1 MAAHLRSVKES
12 DKAPKARETHTVTTA
27 AKDGDRLD
35 LLTAMRD
42 RIATAVEDSETPARD
57 LAALTRRLLEI
68 AKEIDVLEAA
78 ARKALEDGRH
88 TKDERFDAS
97 AV

>member
-1 MAAHLRSVKES
+1 MAADLRVVKPGA
-12 DKAPKARETHTVTTA
+12 KAPGRKTYTTVTAA

-35 LLTAMRD
+35 LLLTTRD
-42 RIATAVEDSETPARD
+42 RIAIAVEDVDTPARD

-68 AKEIDVLEAA
+68 AKEIDVLKAAAEKADRDGEAA
-78 ARKALEDGRH
+78 
-88 TKDERFDAS
+88 KDEPFNAS